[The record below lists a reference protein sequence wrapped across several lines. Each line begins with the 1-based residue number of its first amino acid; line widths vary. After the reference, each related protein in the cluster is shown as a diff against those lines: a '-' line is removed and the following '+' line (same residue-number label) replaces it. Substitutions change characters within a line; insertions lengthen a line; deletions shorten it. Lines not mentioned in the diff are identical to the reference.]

1 MSEAKIIFWKDREKG
16 VIDPALFSTKAEA
29 LAEKIADENKQSK
42 GQKSNK
48 RTQIR
53 KFYDEVIRLDMEAKS
68 RKGDWVSIIPLVHM
82 ITAKA
87 AYANGR
93 DKLVSD
99 SFLNFIRDS
108 VKQVQEAKDLSIF
121 ANFFEA
127 FMGFYRLHGPNK

>member
-1 MSEAKIIFWKDREKG
+1 MSESKILLWKDREKG
-16 VIDPALFSTKAEA
+16 VVDPFLFSTKAED
-29 LAEKIADENKQSK
+29 LAKKISDENKQSK

-53 KFYDEVIRLDMEAKS
+53 KFYDEVIRLDMDAKS
-68 RKGDWVSIIPLVHM
+68 RKDEWANITPLVHM

-99 SFLNFIRDS
+99 SFLTFIRDA
-108 VKQVQEAKDLSIF
+108 VNQIQEPKDLSVF

-127 FMGFYRLHGPNK
+127 FMGFYRLHGPKN